1 MAKKEN
7 KLSTESYKGVR
18 DFYPKDLYIQ
28 NYITGIMA
36 QTAERFGYSEYSA
49 SILEP
54 SELYEAKTGD
64 EIVREQ
70 TYTFK
75 DRGGRRVTLRP
86 EITPSVARMVAAKK
100 RELNFPLRWYSIPNL
115 FRYERPQKGRL
126 REHFQ
131 LNVDIFG
138 VGGIEADVEIIQMTY
153 QIMKNFGAIDTQFKI
168 FVSSRKLINRIYT
181 FYGLRDEEQKA
192 LSKLIDKRSKIT
204 PEAFRRELDNILSQ
218 KEGLSDIFF
227 ELTDTNDLNKL
238 PDKLRESKER
248 KELDELL
255 ARLNKLG
262 IDNIVVDTSIMR
274 GLDYYTG
281 IVFEV
286 YDTGPE
292 NKRSLLGGGRYDEL
306 LEIFN
311 VEGVP
316 AVGFGMGDV
325 VMRNFLETY
334 NLLPTYNSVVDL
346 YICTLS
352 KEAIP
357 LALDLSKAL
366 RSKAINVAID
376 YTGKKVGDQLKWA
389 DKESIPFAVCVG
401 DDEIKSRVFAVKNMQ
416 TGKVKELKEDK
427 IAHFIKGAQ
436 HEKNSI

>member
-7 KLSTESYKGVR
+7 NISTESYKGVR

-28 NYITGIMA
+28 NYITETMA
-36 QTAERFGYSEYSA
+36 RAAERFGYSEYSA

-70 TYTFK
+70 TYSFK

-86 EITPSVARMVAAKK
+86 EMTPSVARMVAAKE
-100 RELNFPLRWYSIPNL
+100 RELNFPIRWYSIPNL

-138 VGGIEADVEIIQMTY
+138 IGGIEADVEIIQIAY
-153 QIMKNFGAIDTQFKI
+153 QIMKNFGAVDKQFKI
-168 FVSSRKLINRIYT
+168 LVNSRKLIDRIYT
-181 FYGLRDEEQKA
+181 YYGLSDEENKA
-192 LSKLIDKRSKIT
+192 LSKLIDKKSKIDS
-204 PEAFRRELDNILSQ
+204 EKFKEELDAVLSQ

-227 ELTDTNDLNKL
+227 KLTNTNDLDSL
-238 PDKLRESKER
+238 PDKLRQSEER
-248 KELDELL
+248 SELDELVL
-255 ARLNKLG
+255 KLSKLG
-262 IDNIVVDTSIMR
+262 VSNVEIDTGIMR

-286 YDTGPE
+286 YDSGPE
-292 NKRSLLGGGRYDEL
+292 NNRALFGGGRYDEL
-306 LEIFN
+306 LDIFD
-311 VEGVP
+311 VDGVP

-325 VMRNFLETY
+325 VMRDFLETY
-334 NLLPTYNSVVDL
+334 DLLPSYKSTTDL

-352 KEAIP
+352 KEAYSLVQDI
-357 LALDLSKAL
+357 AKTL
-366 RSKAINVAID
+366 RGQDINVAID
-376 YTGKKVGDQLKWA
+376 YTDKKVGDQLKWA
-389 DKESIPFAVCVG
+389 NKESIPFTVCVG
-401 DDEIKSRVFAVKNMQ
+401 DDEIKNKVFAVKNMQ
-416 TGKVKELKEDK
+416 TGEEKELKEDE
-427 IAHFIKGAQ
+427 IADFVKGA
-436 HEKNSI
+436 SPS